1 MHVTRARSGL
11 LVVLC
16 AATAHANP
24 PKVVAIAGSPTNAIV
39 IGSAGETY
47 EPDGKGAW
55 SRHAD
60 GGIAGEVVAATRA
73 GEVAIAG
80 VAGEPPFE
88 RLHTGWSVMNL
99 GLRANALLG
108 RGPRATAA
116 VGKTIFA
123 LERGKATKLADAP
136 EPVTALAA
144 SATTIVVET
153 DRGLSRWQGAKW
165 APLAKAPHHVAML
178 LDARWAI
185 VEHGVVELE
194 TGKLVAWPP
203 GVHVLAAVVIS
214 EPARAGDVVLAASA
228 RELVTIKDGVATR
241 EALPALASPPV
252 GITADRAGR
261 VLIATRGGQ
270 LAQRVN
276 GAWTTSE
283 LRDDPPAVHEGSPPA
298 ESR

>member
-1 MHVTRARSGL
+1 LSAHATRSIGL
-11 LVVLC
+11 LVVVC

-24 PKVVAIAGSPTNAIV
+24 KIVALAGSPTNAIV

-55 SRHAD
+55 IRHAD

-73 GEVAIAG
+73 GDVAIAG
-80 VAGEPPFE
+80 VTGEPPFE
-88 RLHTGWSVMNL
+88 RLATGWSVMNL
-99 GLRANALLG
+99 GLHASALLG

-136 EPVTALAA
+136 APVTALAA
-144 SATTIVVET
+144 SPTAIVVET
-153 DRGLSRWQGAKW
+153 DRGLARWQGAKW
-165 APLAKAPHHVAML
+165 APLAKAPHHVEML

-194 TGKLVAWPP
+194 TGKLVAWPA
-203 GVHVLAAVVIS
+203 GVHVVAATV
-214 EPARAGDVVLAASA
+214 AGDAVFAASA
-228 RELVTIKDGVATR
+228 HDLVTVKDGVATR
-241 EALPALASPPV
+241 EALPALASPIV
-252 GITADRAGR
+252 GIAADRAGR

-270 LAQRVN
+270 LAQRVS

-283 LRDDPPAVHEGSPPA
+283 LRDEPPAVHAGPPPA
-298 ESR
+298 ESLR